1 MSDTDSTGG
10 ASHPIPQYYARKLY
24 SRARSVLRS
33 AAHLGFQLG
42 TSRHYTIASVFVA
55 VVSGAILLAGA
66 HPGGNSSQSIYVLS
80 LAPHPNEVAL
90 AEQRLWSDLTAQ
102 FHEAAQQT
110 NTEVRVGYFGL
121 CARLINQSGWECT
134 KNGESLFTRLG
145 PDATDTINILRLAD
159 DFKSSVLF
167 PGLVIGAMALS
178 VLCFIGLSTTI
189 DWHRQSGRHVH
200 SGSEI
205 SIVSSHSAVMRLCV
219 ASSALASVLMLAAA
233 LWQHVAAACAVAV
246 IEGVAQGY
254 ISGCVGGAAASLVWL
269 SFATTAMTT
278 FGAWVM
284 YRMAKRQ
291 DCLWEEA

>member
-1 MSDTDSTGG
+1 MDLHTDE
-10 ASHPIPQYYARKLY
+10 PNPL
-24 SRARSVLRS
+24 
-33 AAHLGFQLG
+33 
-42 TSRHYTIASVFVA
+42 
-55 VVSGAILLAGA
+55 AILLAGA

-167 PGLVIGAMALS
+167 PGLVS
-178 VLCFIGLSTTI
+178 VNLHKRNADAT
-189 DWHRQSGRHVH
+189 DV
-200 SGSEI
+200 
-205 SIVSSHSAVMRLCV
+205 CV
-219 ASSALASVLMLAAA
+219 ASEQWLCQFYALL
-233 LWQHVAAACAVAV
+233 
-246 IEGVAQGY
+246 G
-254 ISGCVGGAAASLVWL
+254 
-269 SFATTAMTT
+269 
-278 FGAWVM
+278 
-284 YRMAKRQ
+284 
-291 DCLWEEA
+291 